1 MHKEPKVQYVISCP
15 SHPSQLLRVN
25 AQYPVENILDKIP
38 MSIIVPEEGKLPT
51 LMELQDVAL

>member
-1 MHKEPKVQYVISCP
+1 MLYLVLPK
-15 SHPSQLLRVN
+15 PSQLLQVN
-25 AQYPVENILDKIP
+25 AQYPVENILDNIQ